1 VLNVA
6 QIVLNCANI
15 YSETKIALQIRIGGI
30 IMSLT
35 QIKQDQAFST
45 VIRERHSVRNYDPTF
60 KISQE
65 EMKELL
71 GDATLA
77 PSSSNVQPWRFLVID
92 SQPLKEKLHP
102 IAYSQKQ
109 VLDASAVI
117 VVLGDL
123 EGYKLADKIFSP
135 SVELGHMTEEAK
147 NAMVERTVGLYSS
160 LPQEVL
166 RKIVY
171 TDGGL
176 ISMQLMLAAKA
187 RGYDTVPMGGYDAAK
202 LVEAFGIS
210 ERYVPI
216 MLIAV
221 GKGIENASERQS
233 SRLTVDEVA
242 SFNEISF

>member
-1 VLNVA
+1 
-6 QIVLNCANI
+6 
-15 YSETKIALQIRIGGI
+15 
-30 IMSLT
+30 MSTTLT
-35 QIKQDQAFST
+35 LQDQAFST
-45 VIRERHSVRNYDPTF
+45 VIKERHSVRKYDPTF

-65 EMKELL
+65 EIKELL
-71 GDATLA
+71 SDATLA

-102 IAYSQKQ
+102 IAYGQQ
-109 VLDASAVI
+109 QILDASAVI
-117 VVLGDL
+117 VVLGDM
-123 EGYKLADKIFSP
+123 EGYKLADKIFSR
-135 SVELGHMTEEAK
+135 SVELGHMTEDAK
-147 NAMVERTVGLYSS
+147 NKMVESTVGLYSS

-166 RKIVY
+166 RKIVF

-202 LVEAFGIS
+202 LVEAFGIN

-221 GKGIENASERQS
+221 GKGIANAQERQS

-242 SFNEISF
+242 SFNEMAI